1 MSAIQQAL
9 LGYGGGNASDP
20 YRANV
25 VLHLR
30 AGTSAIEETTGK
42 TQIVTATVSRSTAR
56 SAFGDQSILF
66 DGVQGRIAFADSASW
81 YPSTRKFTLE
91 GFAYADSSAS
101 GTRYLFGQAAAS
113 GGFYSVLGRRA
124 ASTLYQAGITDG
136 TTIKEATAGTFSPST
151 WVHFL
156 LEQDLN
162 NLYLAINGVLTATVD
177 VTGFTAMNSPGNF
190 VVGAYADDSFASI
203 KWLGNMD
210 EIRYTQDVVRYPT
223 FPFTP
228 PTARFP
234 TV

>member
-1 MSAIQQAL
+1 VTPFAAMRLRKATAS
-9 LGYGGGNASDP
+9 SDP

-30 AGTSAIEETTGK
+30 AGASAIEETTGK

-66 DGVQGRIAFADSASW
+66 DGVQGRIAFADSVDW

-101 GTRYLFGQAAAS
+101 GDRYLFGQATAS
-113 GGFYSVLGRRA
+113 GGFASVLGRRA
-124 ASTLYQAGITDG
+124 SSTLYKASISDG
-136 TTIKEATAGTFSPST
+136 TTTKEATAGTFSPST

-156 LEQDLN
+156 LQQDLN
-162 NLYLAINGVLTATVD
+162 NLYMAINGVLVATID
-177 VTGFTAMNSPGNF
+177 VTGITAMNSSGNF
-190 VVGAYADDSFASI
+190 VVGAYADDAFASI
-203 KWLGNMD
+203 KWFGNMD
-210 EIRYTQDVVRYPT
+210 EIRYTQGVVRYPS

-228 PTARFP
+228 PSARFP